1 MASTAG
7 CSGEIA
13 VSTTA
18 RVGPDVHCER
28 VWFSAMKGNT
38 SHVYIGFNEDGT
50 IELPDGVDGI
60 VCGYELQK
68 GEKLNALPVANLN
81 LLDFIAANDGESIT
95 YIAVR

>member
-1 MASTAG
+1 MARTAG

-18 RVGPDVHCER
+18 RCGPDVKCSM
-28 VWFSAMKGNT
+28 VWFSALKANQG
-38 SHVYIGFNEDGT
+38 HVYIGFNEDGL
-50 IELPDGVDGI
+50 IELPDGADGV

-68 GEKLNALPVANLN
+68 GEHLDALPVANLK